1 MNDPY
6 NMKNK
11 LYAHLD
17 TLNMIVKNKPWHS
30 FCLEIHPTNYCT
42 HNCTDCTS
50 SPYRLH
56 HPKQYLPAPE
66 LFKVLK
72 RFSQLQGKSI
82 LWSGGGEPC
91 SYKCKLTNKR
101 FLRDSRYYF
110 YDQYKEIIINE
121 NQFLDIERYYE
132 FEQKIRKMHLYTHE
146 V

>member
-56 HPKQYLPAPE
+56 HHKQYLPAPE
-66 LFKVLK
+66 LFNVLK
-72 RFSQLQGKSI
+72 LFSQLQGKSI
-82 LWSGGGEPC
+82 LWCSGGEPC

-101 FLRDSRYYF
+101 FLDIA
-110 YDQYKEIIINE
+110 QYAA
-121 NQFLDIERYYE
+121 R
-132 FEQKIRKMHLYTHE
+132 HP
-146 V
+146 